1 MQRMKEYKYLPR
13 VNSPKEL
20 KSLTGR
26 ELPAYCAEARDFMV
40 EEVTRHGGHLAS
52 NLGITELTVA
62 IHRVFDAPHD
72 HIIFDVGHQAYVHKM
87 ITGRRDAFDT
97 LRTPG
102 GLSGFTLRRESE
114 YDPFGAGH
122 SSTSLSAALGFA
134 EADKLSG
141 SDAYTVCVM
150 GDGAFTGGMIHEAM
164 NNCKPDM
171 HLIIILNEN
180 RMSIS
185 RTRGAFASYLSR
197 IRVSRGY
204 ARFKK
209 TTKSALAHVP
219 LIGKPLTRFLEK
231 IRDLLKK
238 IFYRENLFEQLGFSY
253 VGPVNGNDCKK
264 VEEKLRLAKDT
275 GKTCVVHVCTKK
287 GKGYAPAE
295 KSPDKYHSVH
305 PGKTECETFNRVFCD
320 ELIKCAERDKKI
332 VAVTAAMGLGTGLRP
347 FEERFPE
354 RYFDVGIAEEH
365 AVTFSAGLAAD
376 GIKPFVAIYSTFLQR
391 AYDNI
396 IHDVALQGLPV
407 RFIIDR
413 AGLASEDGAT
423 HHGIFDV
430 AFLSE
435 IPGMHIA
442 APATFGSL
450 RAAVNEAAVAD
461 FPLAIRYTN
470 TAESSRIVREF
481 YPDGGYDGFGVRANY
496 SASAV
501 PENVIITYGRITDSA
516 LSAADILATSGRPCG
531 VLLLERLAPY
541 DRLAESVIPL
551 ICGARHVRF
560 VEEGIKNGGAGM
572 ILGSVLTERSA
583 LIGVDYR
590 ILAIDGTFVS
600 PTEPT
605 DIYDFAGLS
614 PCRIVASFDE

>member
-1 MQRMKEYKYLPR
+1 MKEYKYLPR
-13 VNSPKEL
+13 VNSPEEL
-20 KSLTGR
+20 RSLTER

-52 NLGITELTVA
+52 NLGIAELTVA
-62 IHRVFDAPHD
+62 IHRVFDAPRD

-87 ITGRRDAFDT
+87 ITGRKDAFDT

-171 HLIIILNEN
+171 RLIIILNEN

-185 RTRGAFASYLSR
+185 KNRGAFASYLSR

-209 TTKSALAHVP
+209 TTKSALSHVP
-219 LIGKPLTRFLEK
+219 LIGKPLTRLLEK

-275 GKTCVVHVCTKK
+275 GKTCVVHVYTKK
-287 GKGYAPAE
+287 GKGYTPAE
-295 KSPDKYHSVH
+295 RSPDKYHSVH
-305 PGKTECETFNRVFCD
+305 PGKTEGETFNCVFCD
-320 ELIKCAERDKKI
+320 ELIKCAERDEKI

-347 FEERFPE
+347 FEARFPE

-376 GIKPFVAIYSTFLQR
+376 GMKPFVAIYSTFLQR

-396 IHDVALQGLPV
+396 IHDVALQELPV

-413 AGLASEDGAT
+413 AGLAAEDGAT

-435 IPGMHIA
+435 IPGMNIA

-450 RAAVNEAAVAD
+450 RAAVREADAAD
-461 FPLAIRYTN
+461 FPFAIRYTN
-470 TAESSRIVREF
+470 TAESSRIVSEF
-481 YPDGGYDGFGVRANY
+481 YPNGDYENFGTRANY
-496 SASAV
+496 SVSAV

-516 LSAADILATSGRPCG
+516 LAAADILATSGRPCG

-541 DRLAESVIPL
+541 DRIAESVIPL
-551 ICGARHVRF
+551 ISGARHVRF

-572 ILGSVLTERSA
+572 ILGSVLTERGA
-583 LIGVDYR
+583 LTGVDYR

-614 PCRIVASFDE
+614 PRRIAASFDE